1 MRRFVSPQ
9 GEDSAKAKKLNVIRI
24 AQSIKCLIYAT
35 ILCVVILALLFF
47 QFRRNFPEMR
57 KVLRNSRK
65 FRRIYPVIIPN
76 SIKKERIFT
85 PTTQVVFT
93 ESRLAEISICMKV
106 WQRQRIKED
115 LATQILY
122 LLKGFINNQ
131 LWAPGIYLCIV
142 HLEGFSEDTQT
153 FQRGL
158 ITIVPRKS
166 KLKYGEYAV
175 VMKELKIDWRLDH
188 RLYSENEPL
197 ATNGGMEFIAMEIA
211 RLHRK
216 ARTSLSNRGLP
227 ASIEKKLNFNLM
239 RFGQA
244 LEKLSQ
250 DGINVST
257 YQWINQLMKRARV
270 ALDQDFWQ
278 RHNQGHIKRC
288 HGDLKLT
295 NLWIRPASS
304 KHPQQQL
311 LALDCIDF
319 NPDFYHI
326 DTLSDV
332 AMLTMDL
339 QMHLLGGPLA
349 SESDDLVEV
358 FIAAYLREMK
368 ENRKSIHNLLQ
379 YYIAEKTIVCAYVSI
394 LLDDDLERGRKYLS
408 LAQQHA
414 LRLQSLQ
421 PLTDEQ
427 AVHLKEDE
435 VADILGMATI
445 S

>member
-257 YQWINQLMKRARV
+257 YQ
-270 ALDQDFWQ
+270 F
-278 RHNQGHIKRC
+278 
-288 HGDLKLT
+288 KLT

-332 AMLTMDL
+332 AMLTMDI
-339 QMHLLGGPLA
+339 QMHLLDGPHS

-368 ENRKSIHNLLQ
+368 ENRKRIHNLLQ